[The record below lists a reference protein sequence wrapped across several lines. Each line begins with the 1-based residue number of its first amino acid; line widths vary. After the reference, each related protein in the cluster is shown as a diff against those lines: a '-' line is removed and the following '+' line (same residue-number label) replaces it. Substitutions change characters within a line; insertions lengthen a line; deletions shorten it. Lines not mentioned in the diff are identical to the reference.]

1 MKYKLSLIAFAA
13 LTSVA
18 AQAADWSDTSIALTT
33 GSKFKDPYTY
43 NGGDI
48 SKNITSL
55 THVSGDKY
63 GTNFFNAD
71 LLESDSHD
79 ENAQEAYVVYRRMFD
94 FGKIKSTKYAFGP
107 VRGVGATVG
116 FDWNTKNDAGYNSK
130 KRMLVAG
137 PSLMLDVPG
146 FLNVALLGLWES
158 NAPFST
164 ITSVSVP
171 RYNYSP
177 HPMVSLTWGVPL
189 AFTNMPL
196 AFEGFAN
203 FIASKGKNEYG
214 SDTAAETNV
223 DMQVMY
229 DLSGAVG
236 ARPKTVRMGVE
247 YQYWNNKFG
256 NDNSNSYYKGGALAN
271 TWMARAEYHF

>member
-116 FDWNTKNDAGYNSK
+116 FDWNTKNDTGYGSK

-137 PSLMLDVPG
+137 PTLMFDVPG
-146 FLNVALLGLWES
+146 FLNASLLLLDES
-158 NAPFST
+158 NAPLATQRYHYKTHTDLSFS
-164 ITSVSVP
+164 
-171 RYNYSP
+171 
-177 HPMVSLTWGVPL
+177 WGIPTGINNL
-189 AFTNMPL
+189 G
-196 AFEGFAN
+196 FEGYADI
-203 FIASKGKNEYG
+203 IASKGKNEYG
-214 SDTAAETNV
+214 GSSSQEMHFNGSL
-223 DMQVMY
+223 MY
-229 DLSGAVG
+229 DISAPIGAAKNTFKLG
-236 ARPKTVRMGVE
+236 AGYEWWK
-247 YQYWNNKFG
+247 NKFG
-256 NDNSNSYYKGGALAN
+256 NNSATTPGAFAK
-271 TWMARAEYHF
+271 TPFVKAEYHF